1 MKENVRSAA
10 AMAGLV
16 DPMKLIQDTAEA
28 CHMAKTH
35 KELDD
40 VWKRFVS
47 PVYDQLDE
55 DVLSLLGNIYA
66 KNATIL
72 MRG

>member
-1 MKENVRSAA
+1 MTEQIRI
-10 AMAGLV
+10 
-16 DPMKLIQDTAEA
+16 DPMKIVQDTAEA

-35 KELDD
+35 KELAEA
-40 VWKRFVS
+40 WKLHVS
-47 PVYDQLDE
+47 PVASELDE
-55 DVLSLLGNIYA
+55 DVLRLLGSIYA